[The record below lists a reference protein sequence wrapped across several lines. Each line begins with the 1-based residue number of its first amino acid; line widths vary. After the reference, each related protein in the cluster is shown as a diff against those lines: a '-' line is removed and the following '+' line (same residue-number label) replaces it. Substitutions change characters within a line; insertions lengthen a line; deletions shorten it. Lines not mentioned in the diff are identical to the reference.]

1 MMSASAIDAAAQR
14 LARGRLEGA
23 RLGALPQT
31 SRPVDEAEAY
41 AVQERLHAILSNA
54 GQGHVAGHKIGCTTE
69 VMQQGYL
76 GIDTPCSGA
85 VFDGLAHQ
93 GDGSFAHGDYQHLGV
108 ECEIAVSIAA
118 DLPGGQVYDRDSVG
132 DAVRT
137 VMAAIEVV
145 NDRFIDYRSINT
157 PTLIADDFFAAGC
170 VLGRPVSDWRGL
182 DLAALSGRMTVDGTE
197 VGKGVGSDIL
207 GHPFAALTWLAN
219 RRAEAG
225 LPLRAGEF
233 VLLGSLVQ
241 TQWIEQGAVVEVEIE
256 ELGKVV
262 ARF

>member
-1 MMSASAIDAAAQR
+1 MMSASAIDGAAQR

-31 SRPVDEAEAY
+31 SRPGDEAEAY
-41 AVQERLHAILSNA
+41 AVQERLHAILSAA
-54 GQGHVAGHKIGCTTE
+54 GKGRVAGHKIGCTTE
-69 VMQQGYL
+69 VMQRYL
-76 GIDTPCSGA
+76 KIESPCSGA
-85 VFDGLAHQ
+85 IFDNQAHQ
-93 GDGSFAHGDYQHLGV
+93 GDGAFGHGDYQHLGV
-108 ECEIAVSIAA
+108 ECEIAVSLAA
-118 DLPGGQVYDRDSVG
+118 DLPSGHVYDRDSVG

-145 NDRFIDYRSINT
+145 NDRFIDYRSIDT
-157 PTLIADDFFAAGC
+157 PTMIADDFFAAGC
-170 VLGRPVSDWRGL
+170 VLGRPVSDWREL
-182 DLAALSGRMTVDGTE
+182 DLATLPGHMSIDGKE
-197 VGKGVGSDIL
+197 VGKGIGGDIL
-207 GHPFAALTWLAN
+207 GHPFTALAWLAN

-241 TQWIEQGAVVEVEIE
+241 TQWVEKGAVVEVEIA
-256 ELGKVV
+256 ELGGAV

>member
-1 MMSASAIDAAAQR
+1 MMSASAIDGAAQR
-14 LARGRLEGA
+14 LARARLEGA
-23 RLGALPQT
+23 SLGALPAT
-31 SRPVDEAEAY
+31 ARPGDQAEAY

-54 GQGHVAGHKIGCTTE
+54 GQGHVVGHKIGCTTE
-69 VMQQGYL
+69 VMQDYL
-76 GIDTPCSGA
+76 KIDNPCSGA
-85 VFDGLAHQ
+85 IFDGLAQQ
-93 GDGSFAHGDYQHLGV
+93 GEGEFAHGDYQHLGV
-108 ECEIAVSIAA
+108 ECEIAVSLAA
-118 DLPGGQVYDRDSVG
+118 DLPGGHVYDRDSVG

-145 NDRFIDYRSINT
+145 NDRFIDYRSIDT

-170 VLGRPVSDWRGL
+170 VLGRPVTDWRAL
-182 DLAALSGRMTVDGTE
+182 DLTTLSGRMAIDGKE
-197 VGKGVGSDIL
+197 VGKGVGGDIL
-207 GHPFAALTWLAN
+207 GHPFAALAWLAN

-241 TQWIEQGAVVEVEIE
+241 TQWVERGAVVEVEIA
-256 ELGKVV
+256 ELGRVV